1 MKICFVSALFTNNYK
16 NFGLPEKFNKN
27 KNYDYFLFTDL
38 SKSLFNTSWTL
49 INLDIDLN
57 ALNDKN
63 VLYSRYVKF
72 FIWKYF
78 EEFNIKYDVIYYCDS
93 SFGPN
98 DKINWEKESKK
109 ILESESGIM
118 QLIHHIKKGK
128 GGIIKEL
135 KRIKDSK
142 KLSKEN
148 TKILTNNLIKYIK
161 SNIDLFNHYLNEE
174 TEQNEEPKQN
184 EEPEQNE
191 EMIFTELDNKI
202 IKKVLSKNI
211 LYENTYFGYSTQHSN
226 LSKLMTEFWEL
237 FKTNEFSIRDQPL
250 WNLLLLKYKINP
262 IIMNKEYKH
271 LRPDGS
277 ILEDY
282 TKFSEDKNKIHFS
295 LTTKNKSFSRNINN
309 YDKAEED
316 NNNNNNS
323 SNFKV
328 TFCISYF
335 NQDRKNLLMH
345 LNYYKSYNEKYK
357 NCIKLLIIDDC
368 SKIGI
373 DKLLTKNDINGINI
387 DILQVTDDLY
397 CNIAGV
403 RNLAAKQ
410 CTTKW
415 MMILDM
421 DTLVSP
427 ILAGQIIEII
437 DKAERDQGLWNT
449 IFKFN
454 RKVPINPRHE
464 KNNVIHP
471 AVCLIQIKHYWQAG
485 GCEEDLVGHYGYT
498 DPSFWHR
505 VSKENINIR
514 VLDDKHVHFNPSAE
528 ADINRDSSHNIK
540 IYEDYTINNKWSNN
554 YVRFN
559 WKKIELK

>member
-16 NFGLPEKFNKN
+16 NFGLPEKFYKN
-27 KNYDYFLFTDL
+27 KNYDYFLFTNL
-38 SKSLFNTSWTL
+38 PKSLFNTSWTL

-57 ALNDKN
+57 SINSVNSINEKN

-78 EEFNIKYDVIYYCDS
+78 EEFNIKYDIIYYCDS

-128 GGIIKEL
+128 GGIMEEL
-135 KRIKDSK
+135 KRIKYSK
-142 KLSKEN
+142 KLSKED
-148 TKILTNNLIKYIK
+148 TKMLINNLLKYVK
-161 SNIDLFNHYLNEE
+161 SNLDLFNNYLNEE
-174 TEQNEEPKQN
+174 TEQNEEL
-184 EEPEQNE
+184 EQNE
-191 EMIFTELDNKI
+191 EINLTNQDYKI

-211 LYENTYFGYSTQHSN
+211 LYENTYFGYSTQHQN
-226 LSKLMTEFWEL
+226 LLKLMTEFWEL
-237 FKTNEFSIRDQPL
+237 FKTNKYSIRDQPL
-250 WNLLLLKYKINP
+250 WNLLLMKYKITP
-262 IIMNKEYKH
+262 IIMNDEYKH

-277 ILEDY
+277 IIDDY
-282 TKFSEDKNKIHFS
+282 KTFSDDKNKIHFS

-309 YDKAEED
+309 YDKFEEEF
-316 NNNNNNS
+316 NNN
-323 SNFKV
+323 FKI

-373 DKLLTKNDINGINI
+373 DKLLTKNDINEVNI

-397 CNIAGV
+397 CNISGV
-403 RNLAAKQ
+403 RNLAAEQ

-437 DKAERDQGLWNT
+437 DEAETNRGLWNT

-454 RKVPINPRHE
+454 RKVPMNPTHE
-464 KNNVIHP
+464 KNNVVHP
-471 AVCLIQIKHYWQAG
+471 AVCLVQKKHYWQAG

-498 DPSFWHR
+498 DPSFWHK
-505 VSKENINIR
+505 VAKANINIR
-514 VLDDKHVHFNPSAE
+514 VLYDKHVHFNPSAE
-528 ADINRDSSHNIK
+528 ADINRDSSHNVK

-559 WKKIELK
+559 WKKIEI